1 MEASVKNTVP
11 VPVSAAENTDNIT
24 IDAGERYSRVRRL
37 IGDELAAKVASLRVL
52 LLGLGGVGSYAFE
65 GLVRSGVRNI
75 TAVDSDSYEVSNL
88 NRQLYAV
95 EATLGTPKP
104 EAAVMRAKAVD
115 GTLDGVKGI
124 TMMITPENAA
134 DMIEKA
140 NPDIILD
147 AIDNVSAKI
156 AVASYAHEH
165 GIKLIMCLGTGNR
178 LDPSKL
184 IVTDL
189 AKTSGCPL
197 ARVMRRELKVRNIN
211 HCEVVTSTEEPIK
224 VDGRTPASMVFVPAA
239 AGMLLASRVVEFAK
253 TIDSRVPPAVQP

>member
-1 MEASVKNTVP
+1 MEASVINGTQTIT
-11 VPVSAAENTDNIT
+11 TDNKQQNIT
-24 IDAGERYSRVRRL
+24 VDAGERTSRVRRL

-65 GLVRSGVRNI
+65 GLVRSGVRCI
-75 TAVDSDSYEVSNL
+75 TAVDSDCYEVSNL

-95 EATLGTPKP
+95 EATLGMPKP
-104 EAAVMRAKAVD
+104 DAAVMRAKEVD
-115 GTLDGVKGI
+115 STLSGVTGI

-156 AVASYAHEH
+156 AVARYAHEH
-165 GIKLIMCLGTGNR
+165 GIKLVMCLGTGNR
-178 LDPSKL
+178 LDPSHLK
-184 IVTDL
+184 VTDL

-197 ARVMRRELKVRNIN
+197 ARVMRYELKKHGITHV
-211 HCEVVTSTEEPIK
+211 EVITSDEEPIK

-253 TIDSRVPPAVQP
+253 TR